1 MKAKEREGR
10 VAADSAEMS
19 ESAVHVHGMSLTA
32 RSVLVNV
39 VHSLEFLSFAKVGEV
54 SACEQQV
61 YVFVRACG
69 LWATIFTGFCS
80 ASSLP
85 HVFRTS

>member
-1 MKAKEREGR
+1 M
-10 VAADSAEMS
+10 AADAAEIS

-32 RSVLVNV
+32 HSVLVNV

-54 SACEQQV
+54 SACEQEV

-69 LWATIFTGFCS
+69 PQFSQDFA
-80 ASSLP
+80 LP
-85 HVFRTS
+85 RVCHTRFKHHDVTNRC